1 MQSAPATIPAT
12 IAYTFTAAF
21 APALTGTPS
30 SPDTSPASPQQAA
43 SAITGTSPAQP
54 TKLGSSH
61 RILIS
66 DRACNNSI
74 P

>member
-30 SPDTSPASPQQAA
+30 SPDTSPA
-43 SAITGTSPAQP
+43 QP